1 MRPDYLIQGER
12 ARLFPVLSTT
22 SKEGRS
28 TSILLA
34 CLSQIDEFAR
44 ELLKP
49 IGISVGK
56 RAVIECWTEIVFRSE
71 KNAGKDRP
79 DGLIIVR
86 NGKNEWRCLV
96 ESKVGTTELS
106 AEQIDRYRAIARDH
120 GLDCVLTI
128 SNQFATRSEHH
139 PLEAVRKTRSKIPVY
154 HWSWMFVLTSAD
166 LLVKTD
172 AIGDHDQHLLLEELR
187 RFLTHESTGV
197 KGFDRMPSEWTEL
210 NKHIS
215 AGGKIPAK
223 SEMAHAVVNAWH
235 QETKDISLILSRQTE
250 AAVSE
255 RLSRK
260 HAADPALRFKDD
272 MQALKDNCH
281 LLATLDI
288 PNAAAPLEIVA
299 DITRRTVDVGMT
311 ISAPR
316 DRQSSKARLNWLLR
330 QVKGDVPEDLQIRCN
345 WPGRSEATQF
355 AFSILQDDPSFIE
368 ADKKGLQVSSFH
380 IFIARRLSARF
391 TQQQNFINDL
401 ETVVPEFYRTIGQH
415 LVPWRQKAPQIKRE
429 RSETDDV
436 SVQALE
442 DERAAPVEPDASGR
456 VPYSNHD
463 FSR

>member
-1 MRPDYLIQGER
+1 ML
-12 ARLFPVLSTT
+12 ATT
-22 SKEGRS
+22 SKEGRT

-34 CLSQIDEFAR
+34 CLSRIDEFAR

-56 RAVIECWTEIVFRSE
+56 RTVIECWTEIVFRGERS
-71 KNAGKDRP
+71 AGKDRP

-86 NGKNEWRCLV
+86 QGKREWRCLI
-96 ESKVGTTELS
+96 ESKVGTAELS
-106 AEQIDRYRAIARDH
+106 AEQIDRYRSIAKDY

-139 PLEAVRKTRSKIPVY
+139 PLEAVRKIRSKIPVY

-166 LLVKTD
+166 LLVKTES
-172 AIGDHDQHLLLEELR
+172 IGDRDQHLLLEELR
-187 RFLTHESTGV
+187 RFLTHESAGV

-215 AGGKIPAK
+215 AGGKISAK
-223 SEMAHAVVNAWH
+223 SEIAHAVVTAWH

-260 HAADPALRFKDD
+260 HASDPALRLKDD
-272 MQALKDNCH
+272 MQALRDNCH

-299 DITRRTVDVGMT
+299 DIARRTVDVGMT

-316 DRQSSKARLNWLLR
+316 DKQSSKARLNWLLR
-330 QVKGDVPEDLQIRCN
+330 QVKGDAPEDLQIRCN
-345 WPGRSEATQF
+345 
-355 AFSILQDDPSFIE
+355 
-368 ADKKGLQVSSFH
+368 
-380 IFIARRLSARF
+380 
-391 TQQQNFINDL
+391 
-401 ETVVPEFYRTIGQH
+401 
-415 LVPWRQKAPQIKRE
+415 
-429 RSETDDV
+429 
-436 SVQALE
+436 
-442 DERAAPVEPDASGR
+442 
-456 VPYSNHD
+456 
-463 FSR
+463 